1 MRQHSHTH
9 PLTAAGLLVALGII
23 YGDIGTSPLYVFK
36 AIVGQEAISADL
48 VYGGLSCIFWT
59 LTLQTTIKYVI
70 ITLRADNKGE
80 GGILSLFSLVRKRG
94 LWVVFPAM
102 LGGAALLADGMI
114 TPAITISSAIEG
126 LDIFY
131 PGLQTV
137 PIVLVIV
144 VALFSVQRF
153 GTAIVGRLFGPVMF
167 LWFSMLAVLGFV
179 HLLDAAAVLKA
190 LSPHYAIQTIVS
202 HPNALLII
210 GAVFLCTTGAE
221 ALYSDLGHCGLKNIR
236 ISWIF
241 VKACLLL
248 NYFGQGAWL
257 LGHEGATLDGG
268 NPFYAVMPGWFLP
281 YGISVATIAAIIASQ
296 AMVSGAFTLVSEA
309 VRLNLW
315 PKVRIVHPNL
325 LKGQL
330 YVPSANW
337 ILLIGCVLVILVFR
351 ESARMEAAYGLA
363 INISFI
369 VTTTLMTVFLLQ
381 KRIPKALA
389 LSFFVIYLIIEITF
403 FVGNVSKFSHG
414 GWLTLLITLI
424 VFFVMLCWW
433 WARRIKNRHTRFVDI
448 GKYLPIISEIGGDT
462 SIPLYASQLVYL
474 TSANFESEIEESII
488 YSIIRK
494 KPKRADVY
502 WLVHV
507 DVTDSP
513 YTGEYEVTHLVPGK
527 VIRID
532 FRLGFRDEQR
542 ISILFREVVGNL
554 VENGEVD
561 IKSNFETLRRH
572 KLDGDFRFVVL
583 ERVLSGSSE
592 FSFPERI
599 VLDVYGM
606 LRTFSLSE
614 EKGFGL
620 DSSFVTVER
629 VPLMVPRQS
638 GKGRLKR
645 VK

>member
-1 MRQHSHTH
+1 MKKHFHGH

-36 AIVGQEAISADL
+36 AIIGSEPIDPDL
-48 VYGGLSCIFWT
+48 IYGGLSCIFWT
-59 LTLQTTIKYVI
+59 LTLQTTLKYVI

-137 PIVLVIV
+137 PVVLVIV

-167 LWFSMLAVLGFV
+167 LWFSMLAVLGFS
-179 HLLDAAAVLKA
+179 HLLSEPAVLKA
-190 LSPHYAIQTIVS
+190 ISPHYAIQTIIS
-202 HPNALLII
+202 HPNSILII

-241 VKACLLL
+241 VKLCLLL
-248 NYFGQGAWL
+248 SYFGQGAWL
-257 LGHEGATLDGG
+257 LGHEGVTLDGG
-268 NPFYAVMPGWFLP
+268 NPFYKVMPTWFLP
-281 YGISVATIAAIIASQ
+281 YGISIATIAAVIASQ

-330 YVPSANW
+330 YVPSVNW
-337 ILLIGCVLVILVFR
+337 ILLIGCILVILVFR

-363 INISFI
+363 INISFM
-369 VTTTLMTVFLLQ
+369 VTTVMMTVFLLQ
-381 KRIPKALA
+381 RRVSKFLA
-389 LSFFVIYLIIEITF
+389 SSFLVVYLLIEVVF

-414 GWLTLLITLI
+414 GWLTLLITAV
-424 VFFVMLCWW
+424 VFTVMLCWW
-433 WARRIKNRHTRFVDI
+433 WARKIKNRHTRFVTI
-448 GKYLPIISEIGGDT
+448 EKYLPIISEIGMDK

-474 TSANFESEIEESII
+474 TSANFDSEIEESII

-507 DVTDSP
+507 DVTDAP
-513 YTGEYEVTHLVPGK
+513 YTGKYEVTHLIQGK
-527 VIRID
+527 VIRVD

-542 ISILFREVVGNL
+542 ISVLFREVVQDL
-554 VENGEVD
+554 VANGEVD

-583 ERVLSGSSE
+583 ERVLSSSPE

-599 VLDVYGM
+599 VLDIYSV

-629 VPLMVPRQS
+629 VPLMAPVQPQQ
-638 GKGRLKR
+638 GKLKR
-645 VK
+645 MK